1 MEDPERPCRR
11 VAEAVYRCTP
21 HQTPAPAFHQQPD
34 TRAARATGRG
44 RPVAVLRFLAFAA
57 RKRALDDAVRANT
70 VRLRAVGFRQ
80 ARGDSLSGNTARTSS
95 RSTPAPVGRCSSLVC
110 WRTWS
115 MPRGTHHLV
124 LPPAAAV
131 MYGEPLYRTTTTM
144 AAEKTVSMSFRVSPR
159 FKALL
164 EVAAARE
171 NRSLTNMLETLLF
184 AHCEQHSLKEP
195 ASSTSKAK
203 GAKQ

>member
-1 MEDPERPCRR
+1 
-11 VAEAVYRCTP
+11 
-21 HQTPAPAFHQQPD
+21 
-34 TRAARATGRG
+34 
-44 RPVAVLRFLAFAA
+44 
-57 RKRALDDAVRANT
+57 
-70 VRLRAVGFRQ
+70 
-80 ARGDSLSGNTARTSS
+80 
-95 RSTPAPVGRCSSLVC
+95 
-110 WRTWS
+110 
-115 MPRGTHHLV
+115 
-124 LPPAAAV
+124 
-131 MYGEPLYRTTTTM
+131 M

-184 AHCEQHSLKEP
+184 AHCEQHSLKKP

>member
-1 MEDPERPCRR
+1 
-11 VAEAVYRCTP
+11 
-21 HQTPAPAFHQQPD
+21 
-34 TRAARATGRG
+34 
-44 RPVAVLRFLAFAA
+44 
-57 RKRALDDAVRANT
+57 
-70 VRLRAVGFRQ
+70 
-80 ARGDSLSGNTARTSS
+80 
-95 RSTPAPVGRCSSLVC
+95 
-110 WRTWS
+110 
-115 MPRGTHHLV
+115 
-124 LPPAAAV
+124 
-131 MYGEPLYRTTTTM
+131 MYGKPLYKTTTTM